1 MFVFPQ
7 VESRLCVAFPPQPQE
22 NITVSTSEWVFCKE
36 LLNGLVNYML
46 GSDSDSKIRRKQLM
60 LLTTVEMVVLDCS
73 L

>member
-1 MFVFPQ
+1 M
-7 VESRLCVAFPPQPQE
+7 
-22 NITVSTSEWVFCKE
+22 STSEWVFCKE